1 MDHRRKCL
9 TARVQILF
17 ESVKQY
23 NPTLLQSTL
32 SFWLS
37 SFHGSQVSIKCIFTS
52 VVIHFHFFYFKIQCG
67 RISENICCSR
77 MLQLQADA
85 MIFVKNRLGKFYEQ
99 STWQIVT
106 NVWESFT
113 NVWQI
118 ATNVWQIATIV
129 WEIVTNV
136 WETLIPGKIVSVFS
150 NVDLSNQNHKK

>member
-1 MDHRRKCL
+1 
-9 TARVQILF
+9 
-17 ESVKQY
+17 
-23 NPTLLQSTL
+23 
-32 SFWLS
+32 
-37 SFHGSQVSIKCIFTS
+37 
-52 VVIHFHFFYFKIQCG
+52 
-67 RISENICCSR
+67 

-136 WETLIPGKIVSVFS
+136 WETLCPGKIVSVR
-150 NVDLSNQNHKK
+150 